1 MGKIKDEIQIQQ
13 QLYIQQKSYIRKTC
27 VERSKEYCLLLGLM
41 SDDSKHRFELL
52 QEQQDEESPVKAY
65 PTMEDLAKS
74 SVINLHGE
82 NEDYH
87 LISKHVCMY
96 AYGYDW
102 AGFLMAYSTD
112 VEHNMSNGFGTSL
125 VNVLTEE
132 ANQELITLLKE

>member
-87 LISKHVCMY
+87 LISKHVCIN
-96 AYGYDW
+96 GW
-102 AGFLMAYSTD
+102 VSVLMAYSTNT
-112 VEHNMSNGFGTSL
+112 EHNMSNGFGTAL

-132 ANQELITLLKE
+132 AHQELLALLKE